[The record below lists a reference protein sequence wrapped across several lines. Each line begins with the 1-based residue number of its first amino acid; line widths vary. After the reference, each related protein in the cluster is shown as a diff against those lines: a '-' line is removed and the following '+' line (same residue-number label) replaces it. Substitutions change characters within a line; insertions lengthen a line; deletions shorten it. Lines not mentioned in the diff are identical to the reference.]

1 MRKAVVILILSPDI
15 EKLQIIMKNKNILS
29 IHFGLILFFISIA
42 CLSFSQNPGSCDLK
56 FIVHLIDAGDY
67 NEALYLLD
75 STDCSPDRPKDS
87 LNYLRGWSLYS
98 LKRLSA
104 SSEYLMKVSQ
114 KSELYPGS
122 HFFAAY
128 NYAHSGDTKNALEIL
143 STMVPKTEKQNSLRN
158 YLTAG
163 IYLLQRDTIRYKESF
178 AKTNMS
184 FYEITESAD
193 NLQKIS
199 TDLKKHK
206 SGSPVIAGILSGIIP
221 GSGKFYAGRKG
232 EAISAFIATTGLGL
246 VTWENY
252 RKNGLANFRTIAFGT
267 AFAFSYTA
275 NIYGAVMTVNIIE
288 TEYGENV
295 KNSILFN
302 LHIPLRN
309 IFDK

>member
-1 MRKAVVILILSPDI
+1 
-15 EKLQIIMKNKNILS
+15 MKSVFCFLA
-29 IHFGLILFFISIA
+29 LFFAS
-42 CLSFSQNPGSCDLK
+42 LSFSQNPGNCDLK
-56 FIVHLIDAGDY
+56 FINHLMDAGDY
-67 NEALYLLD
+67 NEALYLMD
-75 STDCSPDRPKDS
+75 STDCSLSHSNDS

-114 KSELYPGS
+114 KSELYLKS

-128 NYAHSGDTKNALEIL
+128 NYTYLGDTKNALEVL
-143 STMVPKTEKQNSLRN
+143 STTAYKTEKQNSLRN
-158 YLTAG
+158 YETAG
-163 IYLLQRDTIRYKESF
+163 VYLLLGDTMRYKESF
-178 AKTNMS
+178 ARTNRN
-184 FYEITESAD
+184 FYEISESAD
-193 NLQKIS
+193 NLQNIS

-206 SGSPVIAGILSGIIP
+206 TKSPVIAGILSGIIP
-221 GSGKFYAGRKG
+221 GSGKFYAGKRG

-252 RKNGLANFRTIAFGT
+252 RKNGLADFRTIAFGT